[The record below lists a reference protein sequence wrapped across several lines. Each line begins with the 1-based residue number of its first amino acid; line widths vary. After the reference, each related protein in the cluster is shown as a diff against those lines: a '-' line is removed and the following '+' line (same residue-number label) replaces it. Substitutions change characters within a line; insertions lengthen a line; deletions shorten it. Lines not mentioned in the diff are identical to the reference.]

1 MPTTAPGKMPFNMT
15 NALVVTVEGLL
26 IVFAVLVIIMLVLY
40 AMKLFAKEEPVK
52 SAQAPAPA
60 AVATPKTFTVSDVDV
75 DALDEGEKIAIFSA
89 AIAAYEDTPIS
100 GISIASYK
108 KIN

>member
-1 MPTTAPGKMPFNMT
+1 MDFNMT

-26 IVFAVLVIIMLVLY
+26 IVFAVLVVIMLVLY
-40 AMKLFAKEEPVK
+40 AMKLFAKEDALQSV
-52 SAQAPAPA
+52 QTPAPA
-60 AVATPKTFTVSDVDV
+60 RASESPKAFTVSDVDV

-89 AIAAYEDTPIS
+89 AIAAYSDTPIS

>member
-1 MPTTAPGKMPFNMT
+1 MSTTATEKMPFNMT

-26 IVFAVLVIIMLVLY
+26 IVFAVLVVIMLVLY
-40 AMKLFAKEEPVK
+40 AMRLFAKEEEVRPT
-52 SAQAPAPA
+52 QAPVPMTAPKEQ
-60 AVATPKTFTVSDVDV
+60 TLTVSDVDV

-89 AIAAYEDTPIS
+89 AIAAYSDTPIS
-100 GISIASYK
+100 GINISSYK